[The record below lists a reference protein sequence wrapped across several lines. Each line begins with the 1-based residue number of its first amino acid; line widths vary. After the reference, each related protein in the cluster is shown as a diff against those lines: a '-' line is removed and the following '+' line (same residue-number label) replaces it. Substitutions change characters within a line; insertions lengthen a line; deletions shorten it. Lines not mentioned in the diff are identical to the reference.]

1 VRIVKGSWPVPPV
14 FQVLS
19 RVGRVEEE
27 EMYRVF
33 NMGVGLVLIVPEFNA
48 DVILGLLKR
57 QGETAWLIGEVRRD
71 STGASRRSAA
81 RAGVVFAE

>member
-1 VRIVKGSWPVPPV
+1 MRIVKGSWPVAPV

-48 DVILGLLKR
+48 DVVLSLLHR
-57 QGETAWLIGEVRRD
+57 QGETAWVIGDVRRD
-71 STGASRRSAA
+71 KK
-81 RAGVVFAE
+81 GVVFAD